1 MFEVKSDDF
10 KKYVSFAI
18 MLIVAALVI
27 LVIGEICKH
36 VLPSDTAFFL
46 TINKVYFLAAGTLI
60 LMAGLNWLGL
70 NSLRNWAVL
79 FVGLLALIVVLF
91 FVDKFACS
99 VLWGGVYTSVLT
111 RVPEQYFDMYYKAL
125 DGLSVV
131 IAAIGVLLLLVKSLD
146 VLKDTLSGTK
156 KA

>member
-10 KKYVSFAI
+10 KKYVSFVI
-18 MLIVAALVI
+18 MLIVAAIIIVI
-27 LVIGEICKH
+27 VGEVCKH
-36 VLPSDTAFFL
+36 ILPSDTAFFL
-46 TINKVYFLAAGTLI
+46 TINKVYFLAAGTLV

-91 FVDKFACS
+91 FADKLACS
-99 VLWGGVYTSVLT
+99 VLWGGVYASVLQ
-111 RVPEQYFDMYYKAL
+111 RVPEQYFDVYYKAL

-146 VLKDTLSGTK
+146 VLKDVLSGTK